1 MVSITLP
8 VMSTSS
14 FFRDKSVLITGA
26 SSGIGEELA
35 VQLAALGS
43 KLTLTAR
50 RRDRLES
57 LAVRI
62 ASSGVVRPVIDECDV
77 TRDGDV
83 ERAVEAAVSV
93 WGKLDVSI
101 ANAGYGVKGPIRGLS
116 LHDYR
121 RQFETNVFGVLRT
134 ILASLPQI
142 EKARGNLV
150 IIGSVAGWVATP
162 GGSPYSM
169 SKFALRGMTDAITP
183 ELRRLGV
190 KVTLISPGF
199 VTSEFRGVNNAG
211 EFHSDFKDPAPAW
224 LCMPTDRAV
233 REILRAIARGKR
245 EQIVTFHGKA
255 AVWLQRFQPW
265 LLRVFQEKFA
275 PPLRVK

>member
-1 MVSITLP
+1 MA
-8 VMSTSS
+8 S

-35 VQLAALGS
+35 LQLAALGA

-57 LAVRI
+57 LAVRT
-62 ASSGVVRPVIDECDV
+62 ALTGVAKPVIEECDV

-83 ERAVEAAVSV
+83 ERAVEVAVSA

-116 LHDYR
+116 LDDYR

-134 ILASLPQI
+134 IFASLPHI
-142 EKARGNLV
+142 EKTRGNLV

-169 SKFALRGMTDAITP
+169 SKFALRGLTDAITP
-183 ELRRLGV
+183 ELRRSGV
-190 KVTLISPGF
+190 KLTLISPGF
-199 VTSEFRGVNNAG
+199 VTSEFRGVDNEG
-211 EFHSDFKDPAPAW
+211 KFHSDFKDSAPAW
-224 LCMPTDRAV
+224 LCVPTDRAV
-233 REILRAIARGKR
+233 KEILRAVARGKR

-255 AVWLQRFQPW
+255 AVWLKRFQPW
-265 LLRVFQEKFA
+265 VLRAFMGRFG
-275 PPLRVK
+275 PPHSRQST